1 MAIICPYGG
10 KCKNCKHYR
19 LDPERSYAEDPRD
32 RYSCYL
38 NEDLKGEER
47 REYLKKIEDHK

>member
-38 NEDLKGEER
+38 NEDLKSEER
-47 REYLKKIEDHK
+47 RKYLKKIEDHK